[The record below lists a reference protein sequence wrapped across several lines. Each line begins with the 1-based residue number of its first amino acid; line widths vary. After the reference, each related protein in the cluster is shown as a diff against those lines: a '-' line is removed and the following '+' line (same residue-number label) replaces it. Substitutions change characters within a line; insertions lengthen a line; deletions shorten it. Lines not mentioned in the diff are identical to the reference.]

1 MEEQKTVNNTVQMQA
16 KLLKEWQKTLRE
28 KEQTISALRADVT
41 FLKQVL
47 AQSMEQNGRSVLIRE
62 NSSYSVP
69 RFALEENIGG
79 DTIIR
84 LL

>member
-62 NSSYSVP
+62 NSSHSVP
-69 RFALEENIGG
+69 RFTLEENIGG

>member
-1 MEEQKTVNNTVQMQA
+1 MEEQKTVNNTIQMQA
-16 KLLKEWQKTLRE
+16 KLLKEWQKALRE
-28 KEQTISALRADVT
+28 KEQTISALRADVA

-62 NSSYSVP
+62 NNSHSSP
-69 RFALEENIGG
+69 QFALEKNIGG
-79 DTIIR
+79 ETILR

>member
-1 MEEQKTVNNTVQMQA
+1 MEEQKAVNNTVQMQA
-16 KLLKEWQKTLRE
+16 KLLKEWQKALRE
-28 KEQTISALRADVT
+28 KEQTISALRADVA

-62 NSSYSVP
+62 NSSHSVP

>member
-1 MEEQKTVNNTVQMQA
+1 MEEQKMVNDTIQMQA
-16 KLLKEWQKTLRE
+16 KLLKEWQKALRE
-28 KEQTISALRADVT
+28 KEQTISALRADVA

-47 AQSMEQNGRSVLIRE
+47 AQSMEQNGRIVLIRE
-62 NSSYSVP
+62 NGFHSVP
-69 RFALEENIGG
+69 RFALEKNIGG